1 MSGDKKKNMR
11 NRRGQARGVMTLI
24 LLVVLIIGVGIPI
37 TNEVIADGN
46 LTGLTSTVVSFVP
59 VFLALVV
66 LFGAA
71 AFISQ

>member
-1 MSGDKKKNMR
+1 LSGEIKYKMLMNKK
-11 NRRGQARGVMTLI
+11 GQSRGVMTLI

-37 TNEVIADGN
+37 TNDVIATAN
-46 LTGLTSTVVSFVP
+46 LTGLTATIVGFVP

-71 AFISQ
+71 AFIG